1 MSQWVGVKSL
11 WCKWKTRGSKFPLP
25 AELCCTCSLTNNGF
39 VSIQLRSDW
48 CMHSSNFTNLSLWKH
63 PFKHR
68 WQLNH
73 HSNMNCKNYGHF
85 SVVVVVSFGKD
96 IIRLF
101 GSLAIC
107 QILVF
112 SERTQIFDLLMKR
125 CFSHLFSLKCK
136 GSRGS
141 RANCLI
147 IKIPF
152 LCFCLRSS
160 STAAVKI
167 KIAASVL
174 VVFQSLY
181 IHNSLLRVS
190 WHSWE
195 VRKKYQK
202 LVSVE
207 DCMKEFVNSLAYSAC
222 EVQK

>member
-1 MSQWVGVKSL
+1 MSQGVGVKSL

-48 CMHSSNFTNLSLWKH
+48 CMHSSNFTNLSLRKH

-85 SVVVVVSFGKD
+85 FVVVVVSFGKD

-101 GSLAIC
+101 GSPTIC

-112 SERTQIFDLLMKR
+112 SERAQIFDLLIKR

-136 GSRGS
+136 GSRSSMQGQIVLLLKFFFFAFVYG
-141 RANCLI
+141 RL
-147 IKIPF
+147 P
-152 LCFCLRSS
+152 LR
-160 STAAVKI
+160 
-167 KIAASVL
+167 
-174 VVFQSLY
+174 Q
-181 IHNSLLRVS
+181 
-190 WHSWE
+190 
-195 VRKKYQK
+195 
-202 LVSVE
+202 
-207 DCMKEFVNSLAYSAC
+207 
-222 EVQK
+222 